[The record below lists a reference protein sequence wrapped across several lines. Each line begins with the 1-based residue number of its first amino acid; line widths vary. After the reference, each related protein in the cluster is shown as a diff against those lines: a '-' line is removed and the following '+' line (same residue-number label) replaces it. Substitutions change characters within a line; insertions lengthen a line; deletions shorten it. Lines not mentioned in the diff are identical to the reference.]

1 VTFAVAINH
10 NTRPPATNVKPYQ
23 PFSSRDKRLVIAM
36 GRGALVFKGE
46 TKKKTSKTKH
56 SKKEQSVTVAN
67 SIVIPTLQAVP
78 PAAQTKRA
86 STPQIKHGIGKI
98 TTSGTVVMGHG
109 TKFSEQVHAGDAFLV
124 TIDGTQE
131 MRVITMRLSDISL
144 NLSSGFSQ
152 NMATPVPFQFISK
165 PRDASNSNN
174 NGNVA
179 EQREAR
185 EKALQEER
193 HAFGLY
199 SNEELVY
206 QERTEHG
213 NYRTKR
219 VKVDGKVSRQE
230 LLDLRTKKK
239 SDRFC

>member
-1 VTFAVAINH
+1 
-10 NTRPPATNVKPYQ
+10 
-23 PFSSRDKRLVIAM
+23 M

-56 SKKEQSVTVAN
+56 SKKDRSAGASVAGSDTV
-67 SIVIPTLQAVP
+67 VVVPTVPAVRP
-78 PAAQTKRA
+78 PAEPITKPVD
-86 STPQIKHGIGKI
+86 TPQIKNGIGKI
-98 TTSGTVVMGHG
+98 TTSGTVVIGHG
-109 TKFSEQVHAGDAFLV
+109 TKFSEQIQAGDAFLI
-124 TIDGTQE
+124 TINGIQE

-152 NMATPVPFQFISK
+152 NMATPVSFQYINK
-165 PRDASNSNN
+165 PRDASSSSN
-174 NGNVA
+174 NVA

-199 SNEELVY
+199 SNQEIVY

-219 VKVDGKVSRQE
+219 VKVDGEVSRQE